1 MNARALVVGESLIDE
16 VIESGGARRHPGGS
30 PANVA
35 LGLARLRVDTRFHTA
50 IGDDH
55 DGELIRGHLVSSGVQ
70 LTAESVTSA
79 PTSTATA
86 TLAADGSA
94 TYQFALTWNP
104 RPLDD
109 LGAPEVIHTGSLG
122 ALLEP
127 GSRTVSDILQRG
139 RAGGALITFD
149 PNIRPTLLPDSRAA
163 RDRFTAVAVMSH
175 ITKLSDEDAEYLFP
189 GRSLDYVADALLRA
203 GVSIAAITRGGNGAY
218 LVSGSDRIT
227 VPPVAT
233 SVADTVGAGDS
244 FMAAMLWALAFSGD
258 GWDGGPVSSQRLE
271 DVGATAAR
279 AAAITVSRHGAD
291 LPALSDIESNRP
303 AA

>member
-16 VIESGGARRHPGGS
+16 VIESGGTRRHPGGS

-35 LGLARLRVDTRFHTA
+35 LGLARLKVDTRFHTA
-50 IGDDH
+50 IGDDD
-55 DGELIRGHLVSSGVQ
+55 DGELIRRHLVSSGVQ

-94 TYQFALTWNP
+94 TYEFALTWNP

-109 LGAPEVIHTGSLG
+109 LGAPQVIHTGSLA

-127 GSRTVSDILQRG
+127 GCHTVCDILQRG

-149 PNIRPTLLPDSRAA
+149 PNIRPSLLPDSRAA
-163 RDRFTAVAVMSH
+163 RDRFTAVAAMSH

-189 GRSLDYVADALLRA
+189 GRSLDHVADALIRA
-203 GVSIAAITRGGNGAY
+203 GVSIAAITLGSNGAY
-218 LVSGSDRIT
+218 LVSGSDRVTIA
-227 VPPVAT
+227 PVAT

-244 FMAAMLWALAFSGD
+244 FMAAMVWALVFRGD
-258 GWDGGPVSSQRLE
+258 GWDGGPVASRRLE
-271 DVGATAAR
+271 EIGATAAR
-279 AAAITVSRHGAD
+279 AAAITVSRPGAD
-291 LPALSDIESNRP
+291 LPAISDIEASRT